1 MTNNDITGVSSLVVA
16 TMIGCRRV
24 ILSDAALATIAEAL
38 EDYAARMDTPDDSA
52 QVFLL
57 AEIIRN
63 TEDGA
68 LDMPSVAENGEPNPY
83 TRALLDDL
91 RAAGAVIVWTPATWC
106 ITATRPARTSGTW
119 WSAGASGRACSMGT
133 PGGACPWRT

>member
-1 MTNNDITGVSSLVVA
+1 MTSNDITGVSSLRVA

-91 RAAGAVIVWTPATWC
+91 RAAGAVIV
-106 ITATRPARTSGTW
+106 
-119 WSAGASGRACSMGT
+119 
-133 PGGACPWRT
+133 